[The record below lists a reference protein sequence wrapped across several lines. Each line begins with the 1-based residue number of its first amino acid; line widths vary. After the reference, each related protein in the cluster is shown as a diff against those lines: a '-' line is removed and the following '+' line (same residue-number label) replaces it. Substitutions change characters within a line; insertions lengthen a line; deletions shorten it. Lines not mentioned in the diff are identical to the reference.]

1 MIRLKQLLNE
11 LKVKDFFKDPMDA
24 ADASGW
30 IKNPKLSDNQI
41 KDKIKAVMKDPSKF
55 NKLMDAFIDELES
68 LKVMNEAAMK
78 PIDVK
83 KLKRGDKLKIN
94 LKLGN
99 GTETVEVM
107 SKMKAGIS
115 KFDFITLKPVGRAGA
130 PYTITLSR
138 LEKSLV

>member
-1 MIRLKQLLNE
+1 MLLKQLLNE

-24 ADASGW
+24 ADARGW

-78 PIDVK
+78 PIDVT
-83 KLKRGDKLKIN
+83 KLKRGDKIKIN
-94 LKLGN
+94 LKLGR
-99 GTETVEVM
+99 GTETVEVA

-115 KFDFITLKPVGRAGA
+115 KFDFITLKRKVGA

-138 LEKSLV
+138 LAKALVQ

>member
-1 MIRLKQLLNE
+1 MLLKQLLNE

-24 ADASGW
+24 ADARGW

-78 PIDVK
+78 PIDVT
-83 KLKRGDKLKIN
+83 KLKRGDKIKIN
-94 LKLGN
+94 LKLGR
-99 GTETVEVM
+99 GIETVEVA
-107 SKMKAGIS
+107 SKMKAGIG
-115 KFDFITLKPVGRAGA
+115 KFDFITLKTKVGA

-138 LEKSLV
+138 LAKALVQ